1 MRDKANGKGV
11 EKRGY
16 EQEKSGELKYVQVKE
31 GKGKIYIYIVRC
43 RVDRWVQ
50 NRLG

>member
-1 MRDKANGKGV
+1 MRERKGVTYRMRDKANGKGV

-31 GKGKIYIYIVRC
+31 GKGKIYIYI
-43 RVDRWVQ
+43 
-50 NRLG
+50 